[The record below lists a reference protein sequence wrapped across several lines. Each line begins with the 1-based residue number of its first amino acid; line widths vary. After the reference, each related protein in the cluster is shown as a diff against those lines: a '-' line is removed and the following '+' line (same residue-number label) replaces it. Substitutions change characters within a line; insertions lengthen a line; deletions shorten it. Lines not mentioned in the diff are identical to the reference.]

1 LSNTK
6 RLIFSIALAAL
17 LLAVGI
23 SVFLIMEAA
32 KDDGATV
39 VVSVNG
45 EHVAE
50 YSLSRDGEYSIN
62 GGTNILVIK
71 NGMAYM
77 KHADC
82 PDKLCVNTGKICRTS
97 EKIVCLPN
105 RVMVEVIGAD
115 EEIFIN

>member
-1 LSNTK
+1 M
-6 RLIFSIALAAL
+6 F
-17 LLAVGI
+17 
-23 SVFLIMEAA
+23 
-32 KDDGATV
+32 
-39 VVSVNG
+39 
-45 EHVAE
+45 
-50 YSLSRDGEYSIN
+50 
-62 GGTNILVIK
+62 VIK